1 MRLNQIYIIICVFV
15 LLPLTASGQKDDG
28 MHRYNIHEMTI
39 CKTNFVDTIPIE
51 FVGNQIYIPV
61 YINGQRHLFNL
72 DTGSSQ
78 GVAYIGANTGYS
90 APLGNI
96 NSRDANGITD
106 TIPIVEYP
114 DLHLGTPSGLTVRNY
129 KASLLHRY
137 GHHYIYDGK
146 IGFDLFNKGLQA
158 KIDVR
163 RNRLILTDRKNYFEK
178 EPGFEV
184 KYKLQRWTPYISTNT
199 FLDHDEP
206 TLFDTGAT
214 DSFVMNKSHFD
225 VERKKDP
232 RVPLLVEETTYGQNT
247 VGSYGAEKRGLI
259 FFLNFPTLPWGNFT
273 FRNVH
278 PYTTQGD
285 SKFGASILNYG
296 TIVINP
302 KRKRMKFWSYTGGK
316 DLEVNNHINDVSYME
331 DNGRTVVASLR
342 HTSEYYK
349 DGFREGDIVISVN
362 GHPVGALEEY
372 NSIKFEKG
380 KSYKFILRDSRGFD
394 KEITVNIP
402 KND

>member
-1 MRLNQIYIIICVFV
+1 M
-15 LLPLTASGQKDDG
+15 
-28 MHRYNIHEMTI
+28 
-39 CKTNFVDTIPIE
+39 
-51 FVGNQIYIPV
+51 
-61 YINGQRHLFNL
+61 
-72 DTGSSQ
+72 
-78 GVAYIGANTGYS
+78 
-90 APLGNI
+90 
-96 NSRDANGITD
+96 
-106 TIPIVEYP
+106 
-114 DLHLGTPSGLTVRNY
+114 
-129 KASLLHRY
+129 
-137 GHHYIYDGK
+137 
-146 IGFDLFNKGLQA
+146 
-158 KIDVR
+158 
-163 RNRLILTDRKNYFEK
+163 
-178 EPGFEV
+178 EV
-184 KYKLQRWTPYISTNT
+184 S
-199 FLDHDEP
+199 
-206 TLFDTGAT
+206 LFDTGAT

-259 FFLNFPTLPWGNFT
+259 FFLNFPTLPWENFT

-278 PYTTQGD
+278 SYTTQGD